1 MSKAQSLA
9 LYRAAIKG
17 TLDPMACLM
26 GSYDESKSYCG
37 AIQYYIIMVATAVVI
52 PILCG
57 LFTVLF
63 YCCRACPCC
72 KFKVCCYNCGGKQ
85 PRNRLTPEGQWVSGP
100 YTKCEKSFW
109 YSAHALVLAVLL
121 LLSIGGGF
129 SVSAIPDNIAIIFDA
144 VIYVIE
150 IPGKFFDQVASPA
163 ILVAITSMRA
173 EVTDINS
180 NYTAAASAVKS
191 AAAALATAC
200 ASGCCSSDQSKY
212 AALRDL
218 DALTKTFEPN
228 AFTGFLNNTLNQKL
242 IEGKDMVKK
251 LNVPTDTVK
260 SVKDFPKMIP
270 AGTGFVLFAPVFL
283 PILIN
288 LLAFLCKKQCPFWCS
303 HRCAFL
309 FSGLVFLIF
318 IVIFLVG
325 SVLSEMCLFLPAATV
340 DSVDASGIDAIFPPS
355 ADKTPSDI
363 TTLFTQCL
371 AKKKGGNMFRAVQY
385 NISGE
390 IDNIVSQNINKD
402 ALGMNADALSKIS
415 PITQAV
421 IDACNSDANDRKVK
435 LQTLQ
440 ASQIV
445 LNTIVGN
452 IDVTTRGRVTK
463 VLVGFTD
470 AISSCDV
477 LATGY
482 IGLRDSICGGFSDSI
497 FATYFS
503 LYGCG
508 IFLILFL
515 ITTMKIVKKYSRSSA
530 VAPEQAPKV
539 AGAPP
544 EAAATMATTKP
555 GANSKTPQV
564 NAAAK
569 ADQKEVKKPH

>member
-1 MSKAQSLA
+1 MPSMLGTQFFLIASLTACTLAVPLSQPRELMQFNAPSAPDAANSYGSQLAKPIAEGVGKRDFGFNPVSKAQSLA

-17 TLDPMACLM
+17 TLDPIACLM

-121 LLSIGGGF
+121 VLSIGGGF

-180 NYTAAASAVKS
+180 NYTAAALAVKS

-288 LLAFLCKKQCPFWCS
+288 LLAFLCKKTMPVLVQSPL
-303 HRCAFL
+303 RI
-309 FSGLVFLIF
+309 LVFWPR
-318 IVIFLVG
+318 
-325 SVLSEMCLFLPAATV
+325 LSHLHRYFPRWFRSLGDVPLPACRH
-340 DSVDASGIDAIFPPS
+340 G
-355 ADKTPSDI
+355 
-363 TTLFTQCL
+363 
-371 AKKKGGNMFRAVQY
+371 
-385 NISGE
+385 
-390 IDNIVSQNINKD
+390 
-402 ALGMNADALSKIS
+402 
-415 PITQAV
+415 
-421 IDACNSDANDRKVK
+421 
-435 LQTLQ
+435 
-440 ASQIV
+440 
-445 LNTIVGN
+445 
-452 IDVTTRGRVTK
+452 
-463 VLVGFTD
+463 
-470 AISSCDV
+470 
-477 LATGY
+477 
-482 IGLRDSICGGFSDSI
+482 
-497 FATYFS
+497 
-503 LYGCG
+503 
-508 IFLILFL
+508 
-515 ITTMKIVKKYSRSSA
+515 
-530 VAPEQAPKV
+530 
-539 AGAPP
+539 
-544 EAAATMATTKP
+544 
-555 GANSKTPQV
+555 
-564 NAAAK
+564 
-569 ADQKEVKKPH
+569 